1 MRRAAARQGYMTGRL
16 LALLRPLMVVVVMRV
31 AAAVASQAVVP
42 HVCCIRWRRLRVPRG
57 GTWRMRELQ
66 GVVAAHN
73 TAVAVLAPMA
83 AAAAPMPTT
92 TCATYTTVATTFAI
106 LAS

>member
-1 MRRAAARQGYMTGRL
+1 
-16 LALLRPLMVVVVMRV
+16 
-31 AAAVASQAVVP
+31 
-42 HVCCIRWRRLRVPRG
+42 
-57 GTWRMRELQ
+57 MRELQ

-73 TAVAVLAPMA
+73 IAGAVLAPVA
-83 AAAAPMPTT
+83 AAAAPTPTT